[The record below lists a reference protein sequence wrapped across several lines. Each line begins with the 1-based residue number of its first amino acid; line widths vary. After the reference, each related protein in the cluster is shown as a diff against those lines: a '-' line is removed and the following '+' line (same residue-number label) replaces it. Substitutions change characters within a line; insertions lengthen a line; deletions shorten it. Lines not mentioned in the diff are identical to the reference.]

1 MNALHSMKRPVLH
14 HAMPV
19 RLDCLFFIF
28 LVVFTANSASPANDN
43 KMAAIASIERERA
56 GMIQL
61 SDQVWRFA
69 ELSLLETNSARALAD
84 RAESRGFS
92 VQRGVAD
99 LPTAFIA
106 SYGRG
111 KPIIGIVGEYDA
123 LPGLSQKVATTQE
136 STEPGAPGHGC
147 GHNLFG
153 VASLGAA
160 TAIKELIAANKL
172 SGTVRFY
179 GTPAEERFSAK
190 SYLARAGLF
199 NDLDVCLAW
208 HPSDRNRATAVT
220 GQAMVDFIVE
230 FKGRGAHAANDPW
243 NGRSALD
250 GLELLTHGL
259 NLLREHVKPT
269 VRIHYTIPGGGEV
282 PNIVPDYA
290 KLWCWVRD
298 SSHTGVEDVMS
309 RVRDM
314 TQGAGLMAGVEAKLT
329 IQEGVYERL
338 LNTNGIHLLHTNLI
352 WLGALSFT
360 EEEQQFARALQLATK
375 VKEAGLRTG
384 VDSYEGQEFKGGSTD
399 VGDVSYIVP
408 MLHLETTC
416 RPYEAPTHAWP
427 TVACAGMSIGHKG
440 MIHAAKV
447 LAATMV
453 DLFENESIRR
463 AIRAEFEEQT
473 RGKRYRAMIP
483 DGPPPFHKAGKP

>member
-1 MNALHSMKRPVLH
+1 MKRPVLH
-14 HAMPV
+14 HAIPV
-19 RLDCLFFIF
+19 RLDCLFFII
-28 LVVFTANSASPANDN
+28 LVVFTASSASPAND
-43 KMAAIASIERERA
+43 KKLAAIASIERERA

-69 ELSLLETNSARALAD
+69 ELSLLETNSAKALAD
-84 RAESRGFS
+84 RAESQGFS

-136 STEPGAPGHGC
+136 QLEPGTPGHGC

-179 GTPAEERFSAK
+179 GTPAEERFGGK
-190 SYLARAGLF
+190 CYLARAGLF

-290 KLWCWVRD
+290 RLWCWVRD
-298 SSHTGVEDVMS
+298 SSHS
-309 RVRDM
+309 
-314 TQGAGLMAGVEAKLT
+314 
-329 IQEGVYERL
+329 
-338 LNTNGIHLLHTNLI
+338 
-352 WLGALSFT
+352 
-360 EEEQQFARALQLATK
+360 
-375 VKEAGLRTG
+375 
-384 VDSYEGQEFKGGSTD
+384 
-399 VGDVSYIVP
+399 
-408 MLHLETTC
+408 
-416 RPYEAPTHAWP
+416 
-427 TVACAGMSIGHKG
+427 
-440 MIHAAKV
+440 
-447 LAATMV
+447 
-453 DLFENESIRR
+453 
-463 AIRAEFEEQT
+463 
-473 RGKRYRAMIP
+473 
-483 DGPPPFHKAGKP
+483 